1 MSRAIPLIAR
11 IVSNLLL
18 PPFVLFVSYA
28 ITFRYLNSQN
38 HIAIS
43 NLIVAFL
50 LIVLFPVVFFL
61 IMMKAKRISDQDAK
75 KRQERTVPYLFGL
88 SLMCIGFGIAYYL
101 HLPALLKAA
110 WLSFIFSLLFVL
122 LINSAWKISAHLM
135 SFTIAVTNL
144 GLAVDR
150 SWLFFLLLVPLLSW
164 SRIYLKSHTV
174 LQVVAGSFLGIALSV
189 SAFIIFQ

>member
-1 MSRAIPLIAR
+1 MPKAIPLIAR

-28 ITFRYLNSQN
+28 ITLRSLHSLTPVAF
-38 HIAIS
+38 S
-43 NLIVAFL
+43 NLLVAFL
-50 LIVLFPVVFFL
+50 LIVLLPVVFFL
-61 IMMKAKRISDQDAK
+61 IMMKTKRISDQDAK
-75 KRQERTVPYLFGL
+75 KRQERTIPYLFGL
-88 SLMCIGFGIAYYL
+88 CLMCIGFGTSYYL
-101 HLPALLKAA
+101 HLPPLLKAA

-150 SWLFFLLLVPLLSW
+150 TWLFFLFLVPLLSW

-174 LQVVAGSFLGIALSV
+174 LQVAAGSLLGIALSV